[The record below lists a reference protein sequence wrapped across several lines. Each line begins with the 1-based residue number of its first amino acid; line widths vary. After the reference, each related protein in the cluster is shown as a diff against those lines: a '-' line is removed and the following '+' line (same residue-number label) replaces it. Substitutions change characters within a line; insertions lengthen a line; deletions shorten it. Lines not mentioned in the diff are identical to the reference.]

1 MDRRYSYIPR
11 RFMPLR
17 PRAFAVL
24 SLLVAGLTSLLV
36 NTANAQDNMAYKDW
50 PQQSRA
56 DRLGTSTYIFGS
68 FGAVFHYVS
77 AKGKQTYGLNFPEG
91 ACYEDQNATGDSEDA
106 FASVGFG
113 PRMKND
119 VDVEL
124 AVATLNGAYNKPSA
138 SGGVDPKLDQP
149 IFEVS
154 AVKSFDWGNGPP
166 LLRYTARIGYATID
180 DPNTDDNIF
189 FGVGIG
195 HDPFRVELRQYDFG
209 VFESQ
214 VLAFTYLYDF

>member
-17 PRAFAVL
+17 PRALAVL
-24 SLLVAGLTSLLV
+24 FLLVAGLTSLLV
-36 NTANAQDNMAYKDW
+36 NTAIAQDNMAYKDL

-56 DRLGTSTYIFGS
+56 DRLGTFTYVFGS
-68 FGAVFHYVS
+68 LGAVSHDTT
-77 AKGKQTYGLNFPEG
+77 AEGKRAYSLTFSENAADLNQ
-91 ACYEDQNATGDSEDA
+91 DATGDNEDT

-113 PRMKND
+113 LRLKND

-124 AVATLNGAYNKPSA
+124 AVSTLNGAYNKPSA
-138 SGGVDPKLDQP
+138 SGGSNPKPDQP
-149 IFEVS
+149 IYEVS
-154 AVKSFDWGNGPP
+154 AMKSFDWGGPP
-166 LLRYTARIGYATID
+166 LLRYTARIGYATLD
-180 DPNTDDNIF
+180 DPDTDDNIF
-189 FGVGIG
+189 FGVGVG